1 MKVREVPSGMPMMIS
16 PSPDVDAGGPEVAG
30 DEDPVSGGAHG
41 GQEAG
46 GRHLHRHQVG
56 QRLLAETLDD
66 VLVVLHHVGGD
77 AAVEAVGHLDGVVDR
92 VLHQGPGREGG
103 ARHEDGAVEQAC
115 RG

>member
-1 MKVREVPSGMPMMIS
+1 MIVQPVVEPM
-16 PSPDVDAGGPEVAG
+16 DHFTA
-30 DEDPVSGGAHG
+30 
-41 GQEAG
+41 
-46 GRHLHRHQVG
+46 L
-56 QRLLAETLDD
+56 

-103 ARHEDGAVEQAC
+103 ARHQDGAVEQAC